1 MNPRFGIGQRV
12 HLSLGI
18 IHPGKTVTCHILER
32 LPFEEGNFHY
42 RVKSADEEHDRRAS
56 ESDLT
61 LLSNV

>member
-1 MNPRFGIGQRV
+1 MIPRFGIGQRV

-18 IHPGKTVTCHILER
+18 IHPGKTVTCHIVEL
-32 LPFEEGNFHY
+32 LPVEEGKFHY

-61 LLSNV
+61 LLGND